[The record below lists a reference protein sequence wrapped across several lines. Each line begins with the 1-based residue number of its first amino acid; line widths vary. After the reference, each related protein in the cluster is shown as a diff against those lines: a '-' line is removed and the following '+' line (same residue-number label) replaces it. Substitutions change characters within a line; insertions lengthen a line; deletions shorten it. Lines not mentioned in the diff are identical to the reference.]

1 MIWRNSVT
9 LIFVGL
15 EIISAIIRLL
25 KVKIGTYTC
34 YLYLP
39 EKSGSFGLR
48 NVLSL
53 MNEPKSFA
61 ELIVFNHLA

>member
-15 EIISAIIRLL
+15 EIISAIIRL

-34 YLYLP
+34 YLYLL

-53 MNEPKSFA
+53 MDEPNNFA